1 MATRR
6 LACTCLMVP
15 ALLLVAA
22 GCGGKTAKKKAKQAA
37 GGGAAAAAT
46 AAPVAEQLP
55 EINADSAL
63 TVDGG
68 RLAISSPAGW
78 ARGPRS
84 KEYLVRYTP
93 TAQKTYPSITVTA
106 ADPPPGFTEVT
117 PANHADFVP
126 AIAAGLAATFT
137 ADGKSTL
144 VKQPAAVTIGSHLG
158 VAYAA
163 PGRAKVGSTEEA
175 IDCSFLVLLVN
186 GRLVTV
192 EARAATGKLDDKGRL
207 TAKAVAAAIS
217 APKPAEPPPALEP
230 EAASAPAEP
239 AAPAEATPPPPS
251 LPAIPTP

>member
-6 LACTCLMVP
+6 LACMCLFVP
-15 ALLLVAA
+15 ALLIAVA
-22 GCGGKTAKKKAKQAA
+22 GCGSKPAKKKAKQAA
-37 GGGAAAAAT
+37 SGAAT
-46 AAPVAEQLP
+46 PVVVEEKLP
-55 EINADSAL
+55 AINAESAV

-93 TAQKTYPSITVTA
+93 AAQKTYPSITVTS
-106 ADPPPGFTEVT
+106 ADPPAGFTEVT
-117 PANHADFVP
+117 PATHADFVQ
-126 AIAAGLAATFT
+126 AIAAGLAETFT

-163 PGRAKVGSTEEA
+163 PGKAKVGSIEEPV
-175 IDCSFLVLLVN
+175 DRSFLALVVN

-192 EARAATGKLDDKGRL
+192 EARAAKGKLDDKGRL

-217 APKPAEPPPALEP
+217 APKPAEPAPALEP
-230 EAASAPAEP
+230 KAESTPAEPAEP
-239 AAPAEATPPPPS
+239 AAAPAPGATEA
-251 LPAIPTP
+251 AR

>member
-37 GGGAAAAAT
+37 GGGAAA
-46 AAPVAEQLP
+46 PVAEQLP
-55 EINADSAL
+55 EINADSVL

-144 VKQPAAVTIGSHLG
+144 VKQPAAVTIGDHLG

-175 IDCSFLVLLVN
+175 IDRSFLALVVN

-192 EARAATGKLDDKGRL
+192 EARAAKGKLDDKGRL

-239 AAPAEATPPPPS
+239 AAPAEATPPPRS
-251 LPAIPTP
+251 LPAKPNP